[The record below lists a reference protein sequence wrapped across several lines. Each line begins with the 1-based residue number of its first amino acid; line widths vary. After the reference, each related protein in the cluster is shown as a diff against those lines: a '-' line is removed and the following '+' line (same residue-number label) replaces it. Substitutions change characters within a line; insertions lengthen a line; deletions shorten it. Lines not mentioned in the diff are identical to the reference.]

1 MEGATVTA
9 AVLVSLGVG
18 AILLELTKRLLDA
31 LSGRGRKR
39 RDEVDRAWQR
49 VDREAQKR
57 RIAEEYA
64 SRQTRRLIEAP
75 CVDTT
80 TIEPFPPY
88 PPKETS

>member
-1 MEGATVTA
+1 MDGATIA

-18 AILLELTKRLLDA
+18 AILLELTKRIADA

-49 VDREAQKR
+49 ADREASMR

-75 CVDTT
+75 CVDTDS
-80 TIEPFPPY
+80 IESFPTY